1 MQYEI
6 SFFIEYTLR
15 SFYIQVWFKRETPL
29 LFFLIKTL
37 VYRKKLSQEKNVF
50 FSVDSVKIAELHVV
64 RTWRHMQSE

>member
-29 LFFLIKTL
+29 LFVLIKI
-37 VYRKKLSQEKNVF
+37 LSQEKNGF
-50 FSVDSVKIAELHVV
+50 FSIDSVKIAELHVV
-64 RTWRHMQSE
+64 RTWRHMQYE